1 MILDRPRPRQGS
13 GRFFSFPGCLQ
24 GGTPGA
30 GPTAAVASG
39 PQGRGGAVVV
49 ASGSQGEALAPGG
62 SCRCCRSPSSW
73 ATRRGRTPPPFIPAT
88 ERSGASP
95 ALREQRTQG
104 SHSSFVGA
112 HPHGRPRGIER
123 HAPPNSGDGAQRGEP
138 RSTRA
143 GATKALRRSKPRPVP
158 CLGKAPA
165 PVHRPP
171 HSPGLAAALAA
182 SEEARRAR
190 VASRWAM

>member
-1 MILDRPRPRQGS
+1 MILDRWRPRQGS
-13 GRFFSFPGCLQ
+13 GRFFLLPWMPAGERQ
-24 GGTPGA
+24 GQ
-30 GPTAAVASG
+30 V
-39 PQGRGGAVVV
+39 QRRR
-49 ASGSQGEALAPGG
+49 L
-62 SCRCCRSPSSW
+62 
-73 ATRRGRTPPPFIPAT
+73 RRGRRGAAVRSWLRRGRKERRWRRADRVVAVGAHPHGRPDAAERHPPFIPAT

-123 HAPPNSGDGAQRGEP
+123 HAPPDSGDGAQRGEP

-190 VASRWAM
+190 VASRCAM